1 MTQSQQRSTGLE
13 GDSEFP
19 STTHTSAPT
28 SSISFFLSVLSFCCL
43 VLASYWLYQ
52 NDFVG
57 WYRSLPVIDQCCAVT
72 VFALFALGFAA
83 TVREVCADNAVRWTA
98 RGIGLVGVV
107 VLVAFSVRTSLTLD
121 RLENKVA
128 AQTKAKSVSEQHGA
142 AVYQVTLKSGQVIE
156 LDESNARSSA
166 VRSLP
171 HLAGRSRTGC
181 LAIGAGHGADSRQH
195 ASIDPMPLG
204 QSWQWAAAE
213 PTGTSTDA
221 AAKGHSPDF

>member
-1 MTQSQQRSTGLE
+1 
-13 GDSEFP
+13 
-19 STTHTSAPT
+19 
-28 SSISFFLSVLSFCCL
+28 
-43 VLASYWLYQ
+43 
-52 NDFVG
+52 
-57 WYRSLPVIDQCCAVT
+57 
-72 VFALFALGFAA
+72 LFALGFAA

-128 AQTKAKSVSEQHGA
+128 AQTKAKSVSENYGA
-142 AVYQVTLKSGQVIE
+142 ASYQVTLKSGRVVE
-156 LDESNARSSA
+156 LGDSNAGA
-166 VRSLP
+166 GTVRSMSSLGGCSGSWDSI
-171 HLAGRSRTGC
+171 AGTGYR
-181 LAIGAGHGADSRQH
+181 IDRRQH